1 MAPESAWAH
10 FGAPPETAAP
20 QSGWREA
27 TGRKCTKIVAT
38 LGPASSSDEAVY
50 RLIEAGVD
58 VFRLNFSHG
67 THDTHRANIER
78 IRHLAREAET
88 NIAILQDIQGPKIRI
103 GKVKGGEV
111 TLKAGQTFVLTP
123 DEVEADE
130 SKAYV
135 SYHRLADDIGIGDR
149 ILIDDGKLEA
159 QVVATEGN
167 DLVTRVLVGG
177 PLKPHKGVNF
187 PGAMLK
193 ISILTDKD
201 KGDLKFGAEMGV
213 DLVAAS
219 FVQTPHDVLEVKEFL
234 LKFGKRTP
242 IIAKIERREA
252 VQTVRDIVLVADGV
266 MVARGDL
273 GVEIPVEDVPLVQ
286 KEIIRCCNLEGKP
299 VITATQMLDSMI
311 ANPRPTRAEASD
323 VANAILDGT
332 DAVMLSGETA
342 SGQYP
347 IEAVEMMVRIA
358 VNTERSIRPT
368 ERPEL
373 REHYIRPVQDAIAHG
388 ATDMVPELGA
398 AAIITATHSG
408 SSARMVSKYRPE
420 CPIIAATLSEEVCRQ
435 LALVWGV
442 YPIHLPEITSTDELF
457 KKAIALSTSHGL
469 VEDGDV
475 VILVAGVPMGIP
487 GTTNLLK
494 VEVVSIVLARGMG
507 LGQRAVSG
515 IARRFSDPGVAREH
529 LGEGEILLAEYTDAD
544 WTRAM
549 AKAGAVCVR
558 AGGLTSHAAIVAL
571 ELGIPVILSVEDID
585 DIPDGSLVTVDPVRG
600 VVFQGQVKI

>member
-1 MAPESAWAH
+1 MSAEPSWH
-10 FGAPPETAAP
+10 EPF
-20 QSGWREA
+20 
-27 TGRKCTKIVAT
+27 GRKCTKIVAT
-38 LGPASSSDEAVY
+38 LGPASSSDESVR

-67 THDTHRANIER
+67 THDTHRENILR
-78 IRHLAREAET
+78 IRRLGREADR

-103 GKVKGGEV
+103 GDVVGGEV
-111 TLKAGQTFVLTP
+111 ILKAGQTYNLTP
-123 DEVEADE
+123 EEVEADLRR
-130 SKAYV
+130 AYV
-135 SYHRLADDIGIGDR
+135 SYSRLAEDIKVGDT
-149 ILIDDGKLEA
+149 ILIDDGLLEL
-159 QVVATEGN
+159 QVLGTEGA
-167 DLVTRVLVGG
+167 DLVTRVIVGG
-177 PLKPHKGVNF
+177 PLRPHKGVNF
-187 PGAMLK
+187 PGASLK
-193 ISILTDKD
+193 ISVLTDKD
-201 KGDLKFGAEMGV
+201 RADLKFGAEMGV

-219 FVQTPHDVLEVKEFL
+219 FVQSAHDVLEVKEFL
-234 LKFGKRTP
+234 LQFGKRTP

-252 VQTVRDIVLVADGV
+252 VQGVRDIVLVADGV
-266 MVARGDL
+266 MIARGDL

-311 ANPRPTRAEASD
+311 HNPRPTRAEASD

-342 SGQYP
+342 SGGYP
-347 IEAVEMMVRIA
+347 VESVEMMVRIA
-358 VNTERSIRPT
+358 VNTERSLRPT

-373 REHYIRPVQDAIAHG
+373 REHYVRPVQDAIAHA

-398 AAIITATHSG
+398 AAIITATYSG
-408 SSARMVSKYRPE
+408 SSARMVSKYRPQ
-420 CPIIAATLSEEVCRQ
+420 CPIIAATLHEDTCKQ
-435 LALVWGV
+435 LAIVWGV
-442 YPIHLPEITSTDELF
+442 YPVHLPETSSTEELF
-457 KKAIALSTSHGL
+457 KQAISLATSQGL

-475 VILVAGVPMGIP
+475 VIMVAGVPMGMP
-487 GTTNLLK
+487 GTTNLIK

-507 LGQRAVSG
+507 LGQRAISG
-515 IARRFSDPGVAREH
+515 IARRFSDPAAARER
-529 LGEGEILLAEYTDAD
+529 LGDGDILLADFTDSE

-571 ELGIPVILSVEDID
+571 ELGIPVLLSVEDLD
-585 DIPDGSLVTVDPVRG
+585 QVPDGALVTVDPVRG

>member
-1 MAPESAWAH
+1 VPDGPWAQY
-10 FGAPPETAAP
+10 GASLTEER
-20 QSGWREA
+20 GWQEA
-27 TGRKCTKIVAT
+27 SGRKGTKIVAT
-38 LGPASSSDEAVY
+38 LGPASSTDEVVR

-58 VFRLNFSHG
+58 VFRFNFSHG
-67 THDTHRANIER
+67 THETHRKNFLR
-78 IRHLAREAET
+78 VRRLAREAER

-103 GKVKGGEV
+103 GDVRNGEV
-111 TLKAGQTFVLTP
+111 TLHAGQTYVLTP
-123 DEVEADE
+123 EEVEADE
-130 SKAYV
+130 GKAYV
-135 SYHRLADDIGIGDR
+135 SYERLTDDIGAGDR
-149 ILIDDGKLEA
+149 ILIDDGLLEL
-159 QVVATEGN
+159 QVVATEGAS
-167 DLVTRVLVGG
+167 LVTRVITGG

-187 PGAMLK
+187 PGASLK
-193 ISILTDKD
+193 ISVLTDKD
-201 KGDLKFGAEMGV
+201 KEDLQFGAEIGV

-219 FVQTPHDVLEVKEFL
+219 FVQTAHDILEVKEFL
-234 LKFGKRTP
+234 LKFGKKTP

-252 VQTVRDIVLVADGV
+252 VQGLRDIVLVADGV

-286 KEIIRCCNLEGKP
+286 KEVIRCCNLEGKP

-311 ANPRPTRAEASD
+311 HNPRPTRAEASD

-342 SGQYP
+342 SGEYP
-347 IEAVEMMVRIA
+347 VEAVEMMVRIA
-358 VNTERSIRPT
+358 VNTERSLRPT

-373 REHYIRPVQDAIAHG
+373 REHYVRPVQDAIAHA

-398 AAIITATHSG
+398 AAIITATYSG
-408 SSARMVSKYRPE
+408 SSARMVSKYRPQ
-420 CPIIAATLSEEVCRQ
+420 CPIIAATLHEDVCRQ

-442 YPIHLPEITSTDELF
+442 YPIHQAESNSAEEAF
-457 KKAIALSTSHGL
+457 KEAIALATSQGL

-475 VILVAGVPMGIP
+475 VIVVAGVPMGIP
-487 GTTNLLK
+487 GTTNMIK

-515 IARRFSDPGVAREH
+515 VARRFDDPVLAKDQ
-529 LGEGEILLAEYTDAD
+529 LAEGDILLTEFTDAD

-571 ELGIPVILSVEDID
+571 ELGIPVLLSVEDID
-585 DIPDGSLVTVDPVRG
+585 AIPDGSLVTVDPVRG

>member
-1 MAPESAWAH
+1 MTSESAWSG
-10 FGAPPETAAP
+10 FGQSETR
-20 QSGWREA
+20 SDTGWREA
-27 TGRKCTKIVAT
+27 TARKCTKIVAT
-38 LGPASSSDEAVY
+38 LGPASSSDEVVH

-67 THDTHRANIER
+67 THDTHRANLDR
-78 IRHLAREAET
+78 IRRLAREDER
-88 NIAILQDIQGPKIRI
+88 NIAVLQDIQGPKIRI
-103 GKVKGGEV
+103 GEVKDGEV
-111 TLKAGQTFVLTP
+111 VLRAGQTFVLTP
-123 DEVEADE
+123 HEVEADDT
-130 SKAYV
+130 KAYV
-135 SYHRLADDIGIGDR
+135 SYPRLADDISIGDR
-149 ILIDDGKLEA
+149 ILIDDGKLEL
-159 QVVATEGN
+159 QVMAAEGH

-177 PLKPHKGVNF
+177 SLKPHKGVNF
-187 PGAMLK
+187 PGAALR
-193 ISILTDKD
+193 ISVLTEKD
-201 KGDLKFGAEMGV
+201 KADLKFGAEIGV

-234 LKFGKRTP
+234 LQYGKKTP
-242 IIAKIERREA
+242 VIAKIERREA
-252 VQTVRDIVLVADGV
+252 VQVVRDIVLVADGI

-311 ANPRPTRAEASD
+311 SNPRPTRAEASD

-347 IEAVEMMVRIA
+347 VESVEMMARIA
-358 VNTERSIRPT
+358 ANTERSLRPT

-373 REHYIRPVQDAIAHG
+373 KEHYVRPVQDAIAHG

-420 CPIIAATLSEEVCRQ
+420 CPIIAATPSEEVCRQ

-442 YPIHLPEITSTDELF
+442 YPIHLPETTSTDELF
-457 KKAIALSTSHGL
+457 KKAIALGTSHGL

-487 GTTNLLK
+487 GTTNLIK

-515 IARRFSDPGVAREH
+515 IARRFADAVLARDQI
-529 LGEGEILLAEYTDAD
+529 GEGEILVAEFTDSD

-558 AGGLTSHAAIVAL
+558 GGGLTSHAAVVAL
-571 ELGIPVILSVEDID
+571 ELGIPVLLSVDDID

-600 VVFQGQVKI
+600 IVFQGQVKI

>member
-1 MAPESAWAH
+1 MTREGAWAH
-10 FGAPPETAAP
+10 FEAPEARVSDT
-20 QSGWREA
+20 GWREA

-38 LGPASSSDEAVY
+38 LGPASSSDDVVY

-67 THDTHRANIER
+67 THHEHRENIDR
-78 IRHLAREAET
+78 IRRLARQVER

-103 GKVKGGEV
+103 GEVKGGQV
-111 TLKAGQTFVLTP
+111 MLKAGQTYVLTP
-123 DEVEADE
+123 REIEADE
-130 SKAYV
+130 NRAYV
-135 SYHRLADDIGIGDR
+135 SYPRLVEDIGIGDR
-149 ILIDDGKLEA
+149 VLIDDGKLEL
-159 QVVATEGN
+159 QVVAAENGE
-167 DLVTRVLVGG
+167 LVTRVLVGG
-177 PLKPHKGVNF
+177 PLGPHKGVNF
-187 PGAMLK
+187 PGATLK

-201 KGDLKFGAEMGV
+201 KADLKFGAEMGV
-213 DLVAAS
+213 DLVAVS

-234 LKFGKRTP
+234 LQYGKRTP

-252 VQTVRDIVLVADGV
+252 VQALRDIVLVADGV

-311 ANPRPTRAEASD
+311 SNPRPTRAEASD

-347 IEAVEMMVRIA
+347 VEAVEMMVRIA
-358 VNTERSIRPT
+358 VNTERSLRPA

-373 REHYIRPVQDAIAHG
+373 REHYVRPVQDAIAHG
-388 ATDMVPELGA
+388 ATEMVPELGA

-442 YPIHLPEITSTDELF
+442 YPIHLPETTSTDELF
-457 KKAIALSTSHGL
+457 KRAVALSTSYGL
-469 VEDGDV
+469 IEDGDV

-487 GTTNLLK
+487 GTTNLIK
-494 VEVVSIVLARGMG
+494 VEVVSIVLARGVG

-515 IARRFSDPGVAREH
+515 IARRFDDPVAAREQ
-529 LGEGEILLAEYTDAD
+529 LGEGEILLAEYTDAE

-549 AKAGAVCVR
+549 AKAGAVCVK

-571 ELGIPVILSVEDID
+571 ELGIPVLLSVEDLD
-585 DIPDGSLVTVDPVRG
+585 NVPDGALVTVDPVRG
-600 VVFQGQVKI
+600 VIFQGQVRT